1 MACKKITFEAG
12 GKTYTLEYTRKSVQ
26 MMERRGFVAEDIT
39 TKPASTLPELFAGA
53 FLANHQFVK
62 REVIDKIFDA
72 MPNKPALIEQLAM
85 MYNEPIESMLETSE
99 SDLGNL
105 NWTVT

>member
-1 MACKKITFEAG
+1 MAGKQITFEAG

-26 MMERRGFVAEDIT
+26 IMERRGFSAEDVT

-53 FLANHQFVK
+53 FLAHHQFVK
-62 REVIDKIFDA
+62 RDVIDKIFDA
-72 MPNKPALIEQLAM
+72 MPNKPELIEQLAM

>member
-1 MACKKITFEAG
+1 MAGKQIVFEAG
-12 GKTYTLEYTRKSVQ
+12 DKKYTLEFTRKSVQ

-53 FLANHQFVK
+53 FLAHHQFVK

-72 MPNKPALIEQLAM
+72 MENKPQLIEQLAL
-85 MYNEPIESMLETSE
+85 MYNEPIESMLETRDSE
-99 SDLGNL
+99 MGNL
-105 NWTVT
+105 TWTVT